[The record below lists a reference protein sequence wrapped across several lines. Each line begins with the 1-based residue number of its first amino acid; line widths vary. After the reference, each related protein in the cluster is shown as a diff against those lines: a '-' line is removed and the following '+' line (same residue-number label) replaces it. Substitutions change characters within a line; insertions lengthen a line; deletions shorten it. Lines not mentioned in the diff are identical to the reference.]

1 MLDRFLIED
10 ILKNALRED
19 ISYVDITSEY
29 LIDGDLKGE
38 AVIIAK
44 ERGVVCG
51 IDVASLVFSIVDD
64 SIEFIK
70 IKKDTD
76 VVNKGEL
83 IANVRG
89 SLKSIL
95 KAERVALNFIQ
106 RMSGIASKSR
116 ELIDLVKDLDVK
128 IVDTRKTTPGL
139 RIFEKY
145 AVVSGGAFNHRF
157 NLSDTVMIKDN
168 HIKAIGSITEAIK
181 RVKSRVP
188 HTTKI
193 EIEVENLKQLRK
205 ALDAKADI
213 ILLDNMNIKD
223 MREAVEI
230 TNNKAILEASG
241 NINSKNLRKVAETG
255 VDIISVGGLTHSFK
269 SMDISLNIK

>member
-19 ISYVDITSEY
+19 ISYIDITSEY
-29 LIDGDLKGE
+29 LIDENLKGE

-44 ERGVVCG
+44 EKGVVCG
-51 IDVASLVFSIVDD
+51 IDVASLVFCIVDN
-64 SIEFIK
+64 STEFIK
-70 IKKDTD
+70 LKKDTD
-76 VVNKGEL
+76 LVYKDEA
-83 IANVRG
+83 IAKVSG

-95 KAERVALNFIQ
+95 KAERVALNFLQ
-106 RMSGIASKSR
+106 RMSGIARNSR
-116 ELIDLVKDLDVK
+116 ELVDLVKDLDVK
-128 IVDTRKTTPGL
+128 VVDTRKTTPGL
-139 RIFEKY
+139 RVLEKY

-168 HIKAIGSITEAIK
+168 HIKAIGSIKEALK
-181 RVKSRVP
+181 KVKSKVP

-193 EIEVENLKQLRK
+193 EVEVEDLKQLRE
-205 ALDAKADI
+205 ALEAKADI

-223 MREAVEI
+223 MKEAVKI

-241 NINSKNLRKVAETG
+241 NINSKNIREVAETG
-255 VDIISVGGLTHSFK
+255 VGIISVGGLTHSFK